1 MGWTRSRIPAAALAG
16 AALLAPAISRA
27 QPVTGRTP
35 NLAGTWTAS
44 AGQLFFDF
52 SHRFQV
58 AGSEADIG
66 DLFGDGK
73 VVNYPTFQLDLGVA
87 SGLMAGFRYSTR
99 SLLAGG
105 SNEWQP
111 YATWSPGGRH
121 GGHGP
126 SLALTAAWNGATHSL
141 DGELTGARRFGP
153 VHVLAAVRGFG
164 DGFERRAGGDRPPS
178 LALAGGV
185 GLDLNR
191 YVTLAGD
198 VSDLVAGIDG
208 PAAWSAGLELAIPYT
223 PHTLTLMATN
233 VSSGTLEGASAGV
246 AHTVYWGFEFTVPFS
261 GFARWGRLVHPG
273 VSGKGASGGAESAGA
288 GGEASGVGAG
298 LVPPA
303 SDEAGPGVPVGGPGT
318 VVEIEI
324 KGLAFHPDTVLVRPG
339 TTIRWVNHDPLA
351 HSSTSSDEL
360 WDSPLIDPVASWQRL
375 FDRSGRFAYHC
386 TPHPFMKGLII
397 VSDTGVEP

>member
-1 MGWTRSRIPAAALAG
+1 
-16 AALLAPAISRA
+16 
-27 QPVTGRTP
+27 VTGRTP

-44 AGQLFFDF
+44 PGQLFFDF

-58 AGSEADIG
+58 AGSDADIG
-66 DLFGDGK
+66 DIFGDGK
-73 VVNYPTFQLDLGVA
+73 IVNYPTFQMNLGLA

-121 GGHGP
+121 PAGGP
-126 SLALTAAWNGATHSL
+126 SVAVTAAWNGATHSL
-141 DGELTGARRFGP
+141 DGELTGATHFGP
-153 VHVLAAVRGFG
+153 LHVLGAVRGFG
-164 DGFERRAGGDRPPS
+164 DGFERSGGADRPAS
-178 LALAGGV
+178 LALAGGA
-185 GLDLNR
+185 GLEINR
-191 YVTLAGD
+191 YMTLAGD

-233 VSSGTLEGASAGV
+233 VSSGTLEGTSTGV

-261 GFARWGRLVHPG
+261 GFARWGQLVHPG
-273 VSGKGASGGAESAGA
+273 SSGGGAGEAA
-288 GGEASGVGAG
+288 GGESSGSGGG
-298 LVPPA
+298 LVAPA
-303 SDEAGPGVPVGGPGT
+303 TGAADVPVGGPGT

-324 KGLAFHPDTVLVRPG
+324 KGLAFHPDTVRVRPG

-351 HSSTSSDEL
+351 HSSTSTDGL
-360 WDSPLIDPVASWQRL
+360 WDSPLVDPADSWQL
-375 FDRSGRFAYHC
+375 VFDRAGRFAYHC

-397 VSDTGVEP
+397 VSDTGVQP

>member
-1 MGWTRSRIPAAALAG
+1 MCWTRSWLATTALAG
-16 AALLAPAISRA
+16 ALLLAPAGSSA

-44 AGQLFFDF
+44 PGQLFFDF

-58 AGSEADIG
+58 AGSDADIG

-73 VVNYPTFQLDLGVA
+73 VVNYPTFQLDLGMA
-87 SGLMAGFRYSTR
+87 PGLMAGFRYSTR

-121 GGHGP
+121 AGRAP
-126 SLALTAAWNGATHSL
+126 SVALTAAWNGATHSL
-141 DGELTGARRFGP
+141 DGEATGDALLGP
-153 VHVLAAVRGFG
+153 VHVLGAVRGFG
-164 DGFERRAGGDRPPS
+164 DGFERPGGQDRPAS

-185 GLDLNR
+185 GLELNR

-233 VSSGTLEGASAGV
+233 VSSGTLEGTSTGV

-261 GFARWGRLVHPG
+261 GFARWGQLVHPG
-273 VSGKGASGGAESAGA
+273 GSGGGSSGGSASGGA
-288 GGEASGVGAG
+288 GGEASGPGAG
-298 LVPPA
+298 LVAPA
-303 SDEAGPGVPVGGPGT
+303 TGAAGSGVPVGGPGT

-324 KGLAFHPDTVLVRPG
+324 KGLAFHPDTVRVRPG

-351 HSSTSSDEL
+351 HSSTSSDGL
-360 WDSPLIDPVASWQRL
+360 WDSPLVDPAASWQRA
-375 FDRSGRFAYHC
+375 FDRAGRFAYHC

-397 VSDTGVEP
+397 VSDTGVQP

>member
-1 MGWTRSRIPAAALAG
+1 MRWTRSWIPSAALAG
-16 AALLAPAISRA
+16 AVLLAPAGLVA

-44 AGQLFFDF
+44 PGQLFFDF

-58 AGSEADIG
+58 AGSDADIG
-66 DLFGDGK
+66 DIFGDGK
-73 VVNYPTFQLDLGVA
+73 VVNYPTFQVDLGIA

-121 GGHGP
+121 AGSGP
-126 SLALTAAWNGATHSL
+126 SMALTAAWNGATHSL
-141 DGELTGARRFGP
+141 DGEVTGATRFGP
-153 VHVLAAVRGFG
+153 VHVLGAVRGFG
-164 DGFERRAGGDRPPS
+164 DGFERPGGEDRPAS

-185 GLDLNR
+185 GLELNR

-261 GFARWGRLVHPG
+261 GFARWGQLVHPG
-273 VSGKGASGGAESAGA
+273 GSGDGPSEGSATGGA
-288 GGEASGVGAG
+288 GGRGSGAGRVAPASGAAA
-298 LVPPA
+298 PA
-303 SDEAGPGVPVGGPGT
+303 VPVGGPGT

-324 KGLAFHPDTVLVRPG
+324 KGLAFHPDTVRVRPG

-351 HSSTSSDEL
+351 HSSASSDGPWE
-360 WDSPLIDPVASWQRL
+360 SPLIDPAASWQRL
-375 FDRSGRFAYHC
+375 FDRAGRFAYHC

>member
-1 MGWTRSRIPAAALAG
+1 MRWTCSWIRAAALAG
-16 AALLAPAISRA
+16 TVLLVPAGLLA

-44 AGQLFFDF
+44 PGQLFFDF

-58 AGSEADIG
+58 AGSDADIG
-66 DLFGDGK
+66 DIFRDGK
-73 VVNYPTFQLDLGVA
+73 VVNYPTFQLDLGMA
-87 SGLMAGFRYSTR
+87 AGLMAGFRYSTR

-121 GGHGP
+121 AGSGP
-126 SLALTAAWNGATHSL
+126 SVALTAAWNGATHSL
-141 DGELTGARRFGP
+141 DGEATGGTHFGP
-153 VHVLAAVRGFG
+153 VHVLGAVRGFG
-164 DGFERRAGGDRPPS
+164 DGFERPTAEDRPAS

-185 GLDLNR
+185 GLELNR
-191 YVTLAGD
+191 YVTLAAD

-208 PAAWSAGLELAIPYT
+208 PAAWSAGLALAIPFT

-233 VSSGTLEGASAGV
+233 VSSGTLEGTSTGV
-246 AHTVYWGFEFTVPFS
+246 PHTVYWGFEFTVPFS
-261 GFARWGRLVHPG
+261 GFGRWGQLVHPRRAG
-273 VSGKGASGGAESAGA
+273 EDSPDDSASGGASDA
-288 GGEASGVGAG
+288 GAG
-298 LVPPA
+298 LVAPA
-303 SDEAGPGVPVGGPGT
+303 ADAAGPGVPVGGPGT

-324 KGLAFHPDTVLVRPG
+324 TGLAFHPDTVRVRPG

-351 HSSTSSDEL
+351 HSSTSSDGL
-360 WDSPLIDPVASWQRL
+360 WNSPLFDPTASWQRV
-375 FDRSGRFAYHC
+375 FDRPGRFAYHC

-397 VSDTGVEP
+397 VSDTGVVP